1 MFKRV
6 SLLVML
12 FPLIAFCTNSYA
24 NLCKTDQVKLQV
36 LGSGGPELDDGRN
49 SSGYLIW
56 YQDKAQVLID
66 AGAGSSVEYGRS
78 GAKLEDL
85 QAILLTHLHVDHSAD
100 LAAFIKGSY
109 FTSRSVNLP
118 LYGPAANDLMPSTS
132 DYLQRLVGDKG
143 AFAYLNGY
151 VNKRADADYK
161 VLATDVP
168 LLKGQTFNYSITKD
182 ITAKAT
188 FVHHGPVAAVAWR
201 VELAGCSIVFSGD
214 MNNQFD
220 VLSSFASEAD
230 ILVANNAVPD
240 NASGAALNLHMAP
253 STIAK
258 IAKQA
263 QVKQLVLSHFMKR
276 TLNIQK
282 ETLGIIRTK
291 YRGPIHL
298 ASDGMVVSL

>member
-1 MFKRV
+1 MFKQV
-6 SLLVML
+6 SILTVLLLLMT
-12 FPLIAFCTNSYA
+12 FSSSSFA
-24 NLCKTDQVKLQV
+24 NQCKTDQIKLQV

-56 YQDKAQVLID
+56 YQNKARVLID

-78 GAKLEDL
+78 GAKFEDL
-85 QAILLTHLHVDHSAD
+85 QGILLTHLHVDHSAD

-109 FTSRSVNLP
+109 FTSRSTNLL

-132 DYLQRLVGDKG
+132 DYLQRLMGDKG
-143 AFAYLNGY
+143 AFAYLKDY
-151 VNKRADADYK
+151 VNKRHDSDYK
-161 VLATDVP
+161 VVATDVP
-168 LLKGQTFNYSITKD
+168 LVIGQTFDYSLGNNIK
-182 ITAKAT
+182 AKAT

-220 VLSSFASEAD
+220 VLSAFANGAD

-240 NASGAALNLHMAP
+240 NASGAAINLHMTP

-258 IAKQA
+258 IAKKA
-263 QVKQLVLSHFMKR
+263 QIKQLVLSHFMKR
-276 TLNIQK
+276 TLAVQK
-282 ETLGIIRTK
+282 ETKSIISQK
-291 YRGPIHL
+291 YPGPIYL
-298 ASDGMVVSL
+298 ATDGMVVSL